1 MKIGAEKESTRKDVS
16 YGIASTKPGAI
27 DHALLMVNVLI
38 KWDFYKSI
46 TAVFDVAT

>member
-1 MKIGAEKESTRKDVS
+1 MKVGAEKESTRKDVS
-16 YGIASTKPGAI
+16 YGIASTKPGGI